1 MKKFFAAVLMVVC
14 MSLTAC
20 GADTGSD
27 AVEDTDDEE
36 VFEVVEETGGT
47 DAGENRIL
55 QRPILKEIADDTDD
69 IDKEEVNI
77 TENTEDNVDVI
88 EEENTENDTN
98 VTRWDE
104 LFEKG
109 DIDLSPYGLSE
120 ENKELLKNL
129 CWTVNDFAGPEEM
142 DETFWRI
149 FLRFTYG
156 AGWWREQEGV
166 TISRPNYNKSNTE
179 YVSKVSYEEV
189 ETYTQLVFG
198 VEWPGIKPAYEDMPE
213 DEQSFFYEDGFYYN
227 GLFDWLDKQY
237 IITDCIVDEN
247 GTIYVTVQHGFNDFD
262 NDIIWETILTLQP
275 ADNENGFVLTAK
287 QTERLLYQRDLSN
300 ISENNH

>member
-1 MKKFFAAVLMVVC
+1 MKKFFTAVLMVVC

-20 GADTGSD
+20 GADRGSD
-27 AVEDTDDEE
+27 AIEDTDDEE

-47 DAGENRIL
+47 EAGENRIL
-55 QRPILKEIADDTDD
+55 QRPILQKIADDTDD

-88 EEENTENDTN
+88 EEENTENNTN

-129 CWTVNDFAGPEEM
+129 CWTVNDFAGPDEM

-198 VEWPGIKPAYEDMPE
+198 VEWPGIKPAYEDMTE
-213 DEQSFFYEDGFYYN
+213 DQQSFFYEDGFYYN
-227 GLFDWLDKQY
+227 GLFDWLDKWY

-247 GTIYVTVQHGFNDFD
+247 GTIYVTVQHGFSDFY

-275 ADNENGFVLTAK
+275 ADNENGFILTAK
-287 QTERLLYQRDLSN
+287 QTERLSY
-300 ISENNH
+300 